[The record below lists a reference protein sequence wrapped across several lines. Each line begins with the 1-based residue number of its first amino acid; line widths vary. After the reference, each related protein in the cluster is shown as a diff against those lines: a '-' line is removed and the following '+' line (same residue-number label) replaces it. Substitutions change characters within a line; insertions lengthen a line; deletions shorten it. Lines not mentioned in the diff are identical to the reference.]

1 MQYVCLQKAIQKLT
15 GVIRLFAE
23 SNTKADRCNTVVY
36 KKQYKKLTGAIRLLA
51 SSNTKLA
58 AVIQLFER
66 KYKPENNDKSFCYSI
81 QTLAPPTRRPV
92 RNRRSGHSSATL
104 RNRWLCQRTNRGK
117 QYCGCV
123 TVSFLILTFR
133 HFVFYK
139 NNL

>member
-1 MQYVCLQKAIQKLT
+1 MQYDCLQAVIQ
-15 GVIRLFAE
+15 
-23 SNTKADRCNTVVY
+23 
-36 KKQYKKLTGAIRLLA
+36 
-51 SSNTKLA
+51 KLA
-58 AVIQLFER
+58 AVIQMFAR
-66 KYKPENNDKSFCYSI
+66 KYKPENNDKGFCYSI

-133 HFVFYK
+133 HLYFIKTISEMRKFFGFRLFTCAVL
-139 NNL
+139 NLSVCE